1 MIKEVIMIRSE
12 AVSQELEKLINQAK
26 LSLNE
31 VKVVALAQAW
41 KLLQLAV
48 VETIQKI
55 ETINPLLAG
64 KDKKTIAM
72 DCLSTFY
79 DRVFIVVD
87 VPLIPNILEPII
99 HRYIKTFLMILVG
112 STIDAMVTT
121 FRQVGVFENKSDPV
135 KTLSVNNTKSKS
147 KKITKNKRK

>member
-1 MIKEVIMIRSE
+1 MIQNE
-12 AVSQELEKLINQAK
+12 AINQKLENLISQAK

-31 VKVVALAQAW
+31 VKVVAVAQAW

-55 ETINPLLAG
+55 ETINPSLAG

-135 KTLSVNNTKSKS
+135 KTLSANNTKS

>member
-1 MIKEVIMIRSE
+1 MTPKELILLEV
-12 AVSQELEKLINQAK
+12 EKLINQTK

-31 VKVVALAQAW
+31 VKVVALSQAW

-48 VETIQKI
+48 VQTIQHI
-55 ETINPLLAG
+55 EIINPLLAG

-135 KTLSVNNTKSKS
+135 KTLSANNTKS

>member
-1 MIKEVIMIRSE
+1 MTPKELILL
-12 AVSQELEKLINQAK
+12 ELEKLISQAK

-31 VKVVALAQAW
+31 VKVVALSQAW

-48 VETIQKI
+48 VQTIQHI

-64 KDKKTIAM
+64 KDKKIIAI
-72 DCLSTFY
+72 DCISRFY
-79 DRVFIVVD
+79 DSVFIMVD

-99 HRYIKTFLMILVG
+99 HKYIKTFLMVLVG

-121 FRQVGVFENKSDPV
+121 FRQVGVFAD
-135 KTLSVNNTKSKS
+135 KTDTIKVLSVVDSKIKS
-147 KKITKNKRK
+147 KKNNIQKTRKKK

>member
-1 MIKEVIMIRSE
+1 MIRSE

-135 KTLSVNNTKSKS
+135 KTLSVNNTKSK
-147 KKITKNKRK
+147 KITKNKRK

>member
-1 MIKEVIMIRSE
+1 MIQNE
-12 AVSQELEKLINQAK
+12 AINQKLENLISQAK

-48 VETIQKI
+48 AETIQNI

-72 DCLSTFY
+72 DCLSRFY
-79 DRVFIVVD
+79 DSVFIMVD

-121 FRQVGVFENKSDPV
+121 FRQVGVFDNKSDQV
-135 KTLSVNNTKSKS
+135 KALSVVNRKNKKNNTKKTR
-147 KKITKNKRK
+147 KKK

>member
-1 MIKEVIMIRSE
+1 MTPKELILLEV
-12 AVSQELEKLINQAK
+12 EKLINQTK

-31 VKVVALAQAW
+31 VKVVALSQAW

-48 VETIQKI
+48 VQTIQHI
-55 ETINPLLAG
+55 EIINPLLAG

-99 HRYIKTFLMILVG
+99 HRYVKTFLMILVG

-121 FRQVGVFENKSDPV
+121 FRQVGVFDSKPDPV
-135 KTLSVNNTKSKS
+135 ETLSVSS
-147 KKITKNKRK
+147 TKNKRTKITKKKRK

>member
-1 MIKEVIMIRSE
+1 MQNAAIN
-12 AVSQELEKLINQAK
+12 QELEKLINQAK

-31 VKVVALAQAW
+31 VKIVALAQAW

-48 VETIQKI
+48 AETIQSI
-55 ETINPLLAG
+55 EAVNPLLAG

-121 FRQVGVFENKSDPV
+121 FRQVGVFENKTDTM
-135 KTLSVNNTKSKS
+135 KALSKNTIKS
-147 KKITKNKRK
+147 KKITKKKRK

>member
-1 MIKEVIMIRSE
+1 MIKEVVMIRNE
-12 AVSQELEKLINQAK
+12 AVNQELEKLINQAK

-55 ETINPLLAG
+55 ETINPSLAG

-121 FRQVGVFENKSDPV
+121 FRQVGIFENKSDPV
-135 KTLSVNNTKSKS
+135 KILSVNNTKDKK
-147 KKITKNKRK
+147 KKITKKKRK

>member
-1 MIKEVIMIRSE
+1 MTPKELILLEV
-12 AVSQELEKLINQAK
+12 EKLINQTK

-31 VKVVALAQAW
+31 VKVVALSQAW

-48 VETIQKI
+48 VQTIQHI
-55 ETINPLLAG
+55 EIINPLLAG

-72 DCLSTFY
+72 DCLSIFY

-99 HRYIKTFLMILVG
+99 HRYVKTFLMILVG

-121 FRQVGVFENKSDPV
+121 FRQVGVFDSKPDPV
-135 KTLSVNNTKSKS
+135 ETLSVSSTKNKS
-147 KKITKNKRK
+147 KKITKKKRK